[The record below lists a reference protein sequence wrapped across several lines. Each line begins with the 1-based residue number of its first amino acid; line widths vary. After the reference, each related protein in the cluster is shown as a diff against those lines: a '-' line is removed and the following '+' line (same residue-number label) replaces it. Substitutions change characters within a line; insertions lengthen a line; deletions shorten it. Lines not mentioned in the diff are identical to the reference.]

1 MPNSDPRTQTPWL
14 IGMLHCPPLPG
25 SSRFDGDIA
34 ALRDRVLSDAEL
46 LVSGGFRSLMLEN
59 FGDTPFLPGSVAPVT
74 IAHLTTLAR
83 EVRIRYPQIQLGINV
98 LRNDGCAAL
107 AIAHAVGASF
117 IRVNILC
124 GARVTDQGLIQ
135 GIAHDLLRLRSQLG
149 ATDIRIL
156 ADVDVKHSAPLAAR
170 PIAEEVSDA
179 IERGHADAII
189 VSGPSTGSAIDNSH
203 LEEAVSAAAGVPVL
217 IGSGVTED
225 TAAELLKLAD
235 GAIIGSSLKVNGQA
249 TAPVDVTRVQQLLS
263 AMH

>member
-1 MPNSDPRTQTPWL
+1 MPGTVPSTQAPWL

-25 SSRFDGDIA
+25 SPRFDGDIA
-34 ALRDRVLSDAEL
+34 TLRDRVLSDAEL

-59 FGDTPFLPGSVAPVT
+59 FGDTPFLPGNLSPVT
-74 IAHLTTLAR
+74 IAHLTTIAR
-83 EVRIRYPQIQLGINV
+83 EVRARYPQIELGINV

-117 IRVNILC
+117 IRVNVLC

-170 PIAEEVSDA
+170 PIAEEVRDA

-189 VSGPSTGSAIDNSH
+189 VSGSSTGSAIDNSH

-217 IGSGVTED
+217 IGSGVNET

-235 GAIIGSSLKVNGQA
+235 GAIIGSSLKVDGQA
-249 TAPVDVTRVQQLLS
+249 TAPVDITRVQQLL
-263 AMH
+263 AAVQ